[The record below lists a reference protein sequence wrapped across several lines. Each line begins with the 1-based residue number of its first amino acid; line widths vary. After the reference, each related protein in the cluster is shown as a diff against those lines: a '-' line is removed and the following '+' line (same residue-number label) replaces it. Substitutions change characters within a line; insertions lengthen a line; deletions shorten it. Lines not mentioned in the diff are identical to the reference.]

1 MNANALEYISVPN
14 FILFFIVL
22 WISVSMLIS
31 VIGGWRSLSGDYRAN
46 FPYDGKKL
54 RMKSVS
60 MRWGTSYS
68 NCVTI
73 GANKEGLYLS
83 VLPIFRIGHPTLF
96 IPWADISTE
105 EGKQL
110 FFFKVFKFKFVKH
123 PNVPV
128 VISKRLAEKIFKMR
142 EESLRGISL

>member
-1 MNANALEYISVPN
+1 MNANALEYISAPN

-31 VIGGWRSLSGDYRAN
+31 IIGGWRALSGDYRAN

-54 RMKSVS
+54 RMKSVG
-60 MRWGTSYS
+60 MRWATSYG
-68 NCVTI
+68 NCVTV

-83 VLPIFRIGHPTLF
+83 VLPIFRLGHPPLF
-96 IPWADISTE
+96 IPWTDISTE

-110 FFFKVFKFKFVKH
+110 FFFQVVKFKFINH

-128 VISKRLAEKIFKMR
+128 VFSKRLAEKIFTMR
-142 EESLRGISL
+142 EESIRDISL